1 MLPLESYHPGQ
12 IERVLRD
19 IHRFTFK
26 KGRQLQLLIVI
37 LPDFSDSSYG
47 EYQTR
52 TLNVLSGSKMK
63 LKIRHHPD
71 LIAGTIKRICETELG
86 IVSQC
91 CDYQKVKKANRQY
104 LENLALKINV
114 KVCSLYSIHC
124 L

>member
-1 MLPLESYHPGQ
+1 M
-12 IERVLRD
+12 
-19 IHRFTFK
+19 
-26 KGRQLQLLIVI
+26 
-37 LPDFSDSSYG
+37 
-47 EYQTR
+47 
-52 TLNVLSGSKMK
+52 LSGSKVK

-104 LENLALKINV
+104 FENLALKINV